1 MQRIILSHSKLQLIE
16 YYYVKLRHRHAER
29 RTIGVGRRGIHCLL
43 ERIACISDS
52 PYVPEDAP
60 YVPGNID
67 TVARSILGYLAANMQ
82 CIICA
87 RKALTRARSH
97 ILRTPDTL

>member
-43 ERIACISDS
+43 ERIVCISDS
-52 PYVPEDAP
+52 P

-67 TVARSILGYLAANMQ
+67 TVARSILGHLAANMQ